1 MKRILRDVR
10 ANPKRD
16 VGDELAFHIDM
27 RAAEFRAAGM
37 AEDEARR
44 AAIAA
49 FGDVGAM
56 RDQMTSVRQEDVEE
70 RRRRDRLQELRSDL
84 GFALRSFRKN
94 PGFTGAALATLSLGI
109 GATIAVFT
117 VVNGV
122 LLRPLPYHEPSRIAM
137 IWMSSD
143 KPGSA
148 GKQLPVSS
156 GFYLNALETS
166 RTFETMA
173 AFRAWPFTITTNGE
187 AEQVRGARV
196 SPSLFT
202 VLGVKPLLGR
212 VFNDADAAPGANKA
226 VILGHELWRRR
237 FGGDRSIVGTSL
249 LLGGESFTVVGVMP
263 EGFAF
268 PRGAELPAGLQF
280 ALRTELWT
288 PLIFSGTDRTAY
300 GTLNMAA
307 IGRLKSDATV
317 AQARADL
324 TGSLRALLERLNAS
338 GIDLKFQTVSMQ
350 DQAGQPVRRSLWL
363 LMGAVA
369 LVLFIACAN
378 VTNLLV
384 ARTGA
389 RRRELSMRA
398 ALGAGRSRIARQLIT
413 ENVLLAV
420 LGTAVGVVLSIV
432 VTRAMLAMVPGS
444 LPRTDDIQIDWR
456 VAGGSLAIAIVAGTI
471 FGVISTLQIRLGDL
485 AATLR
490 EAGSRM
496 TGGPRSMGRRTLVT
510 MEVAVSVVL
519 VIGAALLMASFSRLQ
534 RVDSGIDTRNVLT
547 SNVGLPISAGFDP
560 ARDGPSWASF
570 FAQAQD
576 RLAKVPGVR
585 AVGFTSAIPLAKATE
600 SGAYAVIGRPAPK
613 SGEAPSAEYAVIAGE
628 YFRAAGIGLVAGRV
642 FDGRDQASTT
652 PVVVVNKEFVK
663 TVFADTSAIGRQIIT
678 YFDWTGSTRTI
689 VGVVEDTR
697 QSGLDV
703 PVRPMVYTPQSQMPY
718 PGLRMLVRGESDPV
732 ALLPALKREI
742 TATSPNAVVAE
753 VQMLAEI
760 EHASLARQRFSMTVL
775 TIFAGL
781 ASVLA
786 TVGLYGVIAL
796 SVGQRYREI
805 GVRMALGAAP
815 RDVVRQILGEGMRLA
830 TTGVVIGIIGAA
842 ATSRLLASMLFGV
855 SALNLTLY
863 LIAVVGVLGV
873 SAIAT
878 LLPARKATL
887 VDPLLALRSD

>member
-1 MKRILRDVR
+1 MKRLLRSLR

-37 AEDEARR
+37 SDEDARR

-56 RDQMTSVRQEDVEE
+56 KDQLTTVRQADVEE
-70 RRRRDRLQELRSDL
+70 RRRQDRLQELRSDI
-84 GFALRSFRKN
+84 GFALRTFRKN
-94 PGFTGAALATLSLGI
+94 PGFTGAALATLALGI

-117 VVNGV
+117 VLNGV

-143 KPGSA
+143 KPGG
-148 GKQLPVSS
+148 GKQLPVST
-156 GFYLNALETS
+156 GFYLHALETS
-166 RTFETMA
+166 RSFESMA
-173 AFRAWPFTITTNGE
+173 AFRAWPYTITSNGD
-187 AEQVRGARV
+187 AEQIRGARV
-196 SPSLFT
+196 TPSLFS
-202 VLGVKPLLGR
+202 VLGARPLLGR
-212 VFNDADAAPGANKA
+212 VFNDGDAEPGANKVA
-226 VILGHELWRRR
+226 LLSHSLWQRR
-237 FGGDRSIVGTSL
+237 FGGDSSIL
-249 LLGGESFTVVGVMP
+249 DKPLQLGSATFTVIGVMP

-288 PLIFSGTDRTAY
+288 PLTFSATDRTAY
-300 GTLNMAA
+300 GTLNMAG
-307 IGRLKSDATV
+307 IGRLKNGVTI

-324 TGSLRALLERLNAS
+324 TGNLQALLDRLNARALALS
-338 GIDLKFQTVSMQ
+338 FQTVSMQ
-350 DQAGQPVRRSLWL
+350 DQAGQPVRKGLWL

-384 ARTGA
+384 ARTSA

-413 ENVLLAV
+413 ENVLMAV
-420 LGTAVGVVLSIV
+420 LGTAVGVVLSIW

-444 LPRTDDIQIDWR
+444 MPRTDDVQIDWR
-456 VAGGSLAIAIVAGTI
+456 VTGGALAIAILAGSA
-471 FGVISTLQIRLGDL
+471 FGLISTLQIRLGDL

-490 EAGSRM
+490 EAGSR
-496 TGGPRSMGRRTLVT
+496 TAGGPRSLGRQALVT
-510 MEVAVSVVL
+510 VEVALSVVL

-534 RVDSGIDTRNVLT
+534 QVDAGIDSRNVLT
-547 SNVGLPISAGFDP
+547 SNVGLPIAAGFDP
-560 ARDGPSWASF
+560 ARDGPGWASF
-570 FAQAQD
+570 FAQVQD

-585 AVGFTSAIPLAKATE
+585 AVGFTSAIPLAKTTE
-600 SGAYAVIGRPAPK
+600 SGAYAVIGRPTPK
-613 SGEAPSAEYAVIAGE
+613 SGEAPSADYAVISGE
-628 YFRAAGIGLVAGRV
+628 YFRAAGIELLKGRM

-652 PVVVVNKEFVK
+652 PVVIVNRQFAK
-663 TVFADTSAIGRQIIT
+663 TVFADSVAIGRQIVT
-678 YFDWTGSTRTI
+678 YFDWTGATRTI
-689 VGVVEDTR
+689 VGIVEDTR
-697 QSGLDV
+697 QAGLDA

-718 PGLRMLVRGESDPV
+718 PGLRMLVRADGDPF
-732 ALLPALKREI
+732 AALPALKREI
-742 TATSPNAVVAE
+742 KATNSQAVVAE
-753 VQMLAEI
+753 VEPLADI
-760 EHASLARQRFSMTVL
+760 EHASLARRRFSMTVL
-775 TIFAGL
+775 MIFAGL

-830 TTGVVIGIIGAA
+830 TIGVVIGVVGAGAA
-842 ATSRLLASMLFGV
+842 SRLIASMLFGV
-855 SALNLTLY
+855 SALNATLY
-863 LIAVVGVLGV
+863 VAVVVGILAV
-873 SAIAT
+873 SAVAT
-878 LLPARKATL
+878 LLPARRATR